1 MLPTPFIPCL
11 CHCPLVPKHPPNG
24 GCPYLTPGAVCSSE
38 AGRKGCPGA
47 CMVFVQKDSAEA
59 KEPSFSKG
67 QKHMDSWIPGAL
79 WSSD

>member
-1 MLPTPFIPCL
+1 
-11 CHCPLVPKHPPNG
+11 
-24 GCPYLTPGAVCSSE
+24 
-38 AGRKGCPGA
+38 
-47 CMVFVQKDSAEA
+47 MVFVQKDSAEA